1 MKKTLSLV
9 VCIFLIVSIL
19 AGCGGVGD
27 NSTATATTSAINST
41 AEAAPS
47 TEAKPEPI
55 TFTMFNSSAAPQY
68 DNYESPVAKKMQEI
82 TGVTLKMEHAVGDPK
97 EKIALLAAS
106 GEYPDLVY
114 AQEYINT
121 LVDAGALV
129 KLDEM
134 IEKSGENIKKFYGPY
149 LQRHKWSL
157 EDPSIYYVG
166 TSPLE
171 TALTEAPIGF
181 GLQHA
186 VVKELGYPKLTTV
199 KDFENAIK
207 AYKDKYPKI
216 DGQATIGLSLLAD
229 DWRIWISTINPGMY
243 STQVTVQSGDGV
255 IEDVNDKNYTLK
267 EHFFRNDEKEYFR
280 WLNHMNDIGLLDKE
294 SFVQKYDQYIAKLSS
309 GRVLAITD
317 AEWEVEDAQRALL
330 GAGKGDRTWGRYP
343 IVLREGLLNSEI
355 GDTGF
360 SPQSGVAITK
370 SCKNPERAFKF
381 LDWMTTDEA
390 QILQFWGIENKDYVI
405 ENGKRVKTAER
416 AKAEKEDA
424 DFPKKTGIGLYT
436 HPFPYRGDSAVDAT
450 GQSLTAK
457 SKEDWMAAYTANDKE
472 VLAGYGVK
480 MWIDLWPS
488 ADKFPTPPWGAGWTI
503 QPTPDSEESVIQQKI
518 DQLQFKYVPKI
529 ILVKP
534 DKFDSTYDE
543 FLSEMDKAG
552 VKKIEK
558 SMSKKYADR
567 VKLWTE
573 K

>member
-9 VCIFLIVSIL
+9 VCMFLIVSIL
-19 AGCGGVGD
+19 AGCGAGGN
-27 NSTATATTSAINST
+27 NSTATAAADSAT
-41 AEAAPS
+41 VAEAS
-47 TEAKPEPI
+47 TPEKPEPI
-55 TFTMFNSSAAPQY
+55 TFTMFTSTAATQY

-82 TGVTLKMEHAVGDPK
+82 TGVTLKIEHAVGDPK

-121 LVDAGALV
+121 LVDAGALI

-134 IEKSGENIKKFYGPY
+134 IEKSGENIKKFYGQY

-166 TSPLE
+166 TSALE
-171 TALTEAPIGF
+171 TTLTDAPIGF

-207 AYKDKYPKI
+207 AYKDKYPTI

-229 DWRIWISTINPGMY
+229 DWRIWISTINPGLY
-243 STQVTVQSGDGV
+243 STQATVQSGDCV

-267 EHFFRNDEKEYFR
+267 EHFFRDDEKEYFR

-317 AEWEVEDAQRALL
+317 AAWEVDEAQRALL

-343 IVLREGLLNSEI
+343 IVLREGLLNAEI
-355 GDTGF
+355 GDTGY

-381 LDWMTTDEA
+381 LDWLCTDES
-390 QILQFWGIENKDYVI
+390 QILRFWGVENKDYVI
-405 ENGKRVKTAER
+405 ENGKRVKTPER
-416 AKAEKEDA
+416 KKAEKEDA
-424 DFPKKTGIGLYT
+424 DFPKKTGIGIYT
-436 HPFPYRGDSAVDAT
+436 HPFPYRGDTAVDAS

-457 SKEDWMAAYTANDKE
+457 SKEDVISAYTPYEKE
-472 VLAGYGVK
+472 TLTGYGVK

-488 ADKFPTPPWGAGWTI
+488 ADKFPIPPWGAGWTI

-529 ILVKP
+529 ILVSP

-543 FLSEMDKAG
+543 FLNEMDKAG
-552 VKKIEK
+552 IKKLEK

-567 VKLWTE
+567 VKLWSE